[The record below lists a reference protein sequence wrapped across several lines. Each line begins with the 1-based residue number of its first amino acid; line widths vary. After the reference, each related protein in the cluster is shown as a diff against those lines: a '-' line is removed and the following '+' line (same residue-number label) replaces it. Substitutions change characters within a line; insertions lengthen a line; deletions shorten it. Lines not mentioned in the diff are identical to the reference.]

1 MDDIIARLSVV
12 ALYRWV
18 FYMFVVGIF

>member
-1 MDDIIARLSVV
+1 MDDIIARSSVV